1 MLKQVHLQISQ
12 CHCWALKGGFQIKKL
27 QEKKKQLKT
36 GQKVLRVLR
45 MRGFLTDAIF
55 KYAQST
61 VTLMKTGSMAG
72 LKIYLRISKE
82 IPQKETMLEGKALLL
97 FLLLC
102 IHFKGDAPLPF
113 PKTSSTL
120 HKKKKK
126 KPSKK
131 LINQLQQQSTSGEKT
146 HKVWFQRFQVLKV
159 FVIKHY
165 FQVLNWL
172 NENESWRLASS
183 DAEYLLHYT
192 KQKLLNNTE
201 EILCTIATAFKAV
214 QHIIPAAWKLQV
226 VFTRHILK
234 SRLSFFK

>member
-1 MLKQVHLQISQ
+1 MCKTNTERKYVKASSLANKSVPLLST
-12 CHCWALKGGFQIKKL
+12 WRWLPNKKNSK
-27 QEKKKQLKT
+27 KKKQLKT

-120 HKKKKK
+120 HKKKKTFK
-126 KPSKK
+126 KTYKPITATEYKWGKNPQSLISKISGLESICNKALFPSFK
-131 LINQLQQQSTSGEKT
+131 LIKRE
-146 HKVWFQRFQVLKV
+146 
-159 FVIKHY
+159 
-165 FQVLNWL
+165 
-172 NENESWRLASS
+172 
-183 DAEYLLHYT
+183 
-192 KQKLLNNTE
+192 
-201 EILCTIATAFKAV
+201 
-214 QHIIPAAWKLQV
+214 WKLTISQ
-226 VFTRHILK
+226 
-234 SRLSFFK
+234 